1 MKIPLFQALLDVQNL
16 SQLYHGLHYTQ
27 SVAVHIK
34 NNQLEMPL
42 LSKLTVTSPTQP
54 TERFLDYIE
63 QIINVYEPTLYG
75 IKIQTATD
83 TIVKKITEAGEAQ
96 RLVGNDDHS
105 DTHYVITFDISDHAI
120 TFKGLLPVSS
130 QNPKGYTPPIAKQL
144 RQAAEHLNTQLT

>member
-1 MKIPLFQALLDVQNL
+1 MKVPLFQALLDVQNL

-83 TIVKKITEAGEAQ
+83 TIVKKNHRSRRGT
-96 RLVGNDDHS
+96 
-105 DTHYVITFDISDHAI
+105 
-120 TFKGLLPVSS
+120 
-130 QNPKGYTPPIAKQL
+130 TPCWKRRPFGHTL
-144 RQAAEHLNTQLT
+144 CHHL